1 MDPLVEAIYWFRH
14 AVNRLDYLEKLL
26 YERDRKLYRRLTSLL
41 ARGDREAANKTLSE
55 LADNRNHLEAVIALR
70 HFLGPVEIT
79 LVQLLKGME
88 RDLGLEY
95 LVVKE
100 AYGMTRDLDIEVH
113 YALEELLEY
122 LKQLHPRPTL
132 EDKKKTEDMLLNASA
147 QAKREILS
155 RIKPTPSIPP

>member
-41 ARGDREAANKTLSE
+41 ARGDREAADKTLSE
-55 LADNRNHLEAVIALR
+55 LADTRKRLEAVIALR

-79 LVQLLKGME
+79 LVQLLKGMQ

-122 LKQLHPRPTL
+122 LEQLHPRPTL
-132 EDKKKTEDMLLNASA
+132 EDKKKAEDMLLNASS